1 METNLSLAVI
11 IIIILL
17 LVSLIMNIQQ
27 LEYALLLSKTG
38 SFSAAAKKASIT
50 QSAIS
55 QQVTKLEQEIG
66 FVLFDRQSKP
76 VSLTANG
83 ERFLEKAQ
91 LVLLEV
97 HQLRDFA
104 MQIEK
109 EVKGSLTI
117 GIIPTLSP
125 YLTPLF
131 INQLSELYPDIK
143 LTIKELVTKDIIR
156 GIMERELNGGI
167 ISTPISTKLK
177 LQYQSLFY
185 EKFFVLLSPEHRLYA
200 ADKIDLSQI
209 EIDQVW
215 LLNEGNCFSDQVNN
229 MCYIDPKRKLETTLS
244 YESNS
249 IDALRRIVENRG
261 GITFLPEL
269 ATLNVPVDQE
279 DMIKEIEGQPRAR
292 EISLV
297 YVKGEPKMHLLNKLS
312 ETIKENLPTSVLE
325 KGEKLLVSTNIKI

>member
-1 METNLSLAVI
+1 
-11 IIIILL
+11 
-17 LVSLIMNIQQ
+17 MNIQQ
-27 LEYALLLSKTG
+27 LEYALLLSKAG
-38 SFSAAAKKASIT
+38 SFSAAAKKARIT

-76 VSLTANG
+76 ISLTPNG
-83 ERFLEKAQ
+83 ARFLEKAQ

-104 MQIEK
+104 MQIEQ

-131 INQLSELYPDIK
+131 INSLSDKYPDIK

-177 LQYQSLFY
+177 LQYQPLFY
-185 EKFFVLLSPEHRLYA
+185 EKFYILLSPEHRLYQEE
-200 ADKIDLSQI
+200 KIDLSD
-209 EIDQVW
+209 IDINKVW

-229 MCYIDPKRKLETTLS
+229 MCQIDPQKKLETTLS

-249 IDALRRIVENRG
+249 IDALRRIVEHRG
-261 GITFLPEL
+261 GVTFLPEL
-269 ATLNVPVDQE
+269 ATLNVPSDEE
-279 DMIKEIEGQPRAR
+279 DMIKEIAGQSRAR

-297 YVKGEPKMHLLNKLS
+297 FVKGEPKLHLLDKLS
-312 ETIKENLPTSVLE
+312 ETIKSSLPTSVLE
-325 KGEKLLVSTNIKI
+325 KGEKVLVSTNIKI